1 MACCPACGES
11 RWVYPRQQALGR
23 LTQPLAGCHPYKC
36 KSCGWRG
43 WLSVP
48 EGSALLHLL
57 YRQAAVVYHH
67 GAILCHRAAILV
79 RRFPALQRFVR
90 PRVAAWVITS
100 IVIGLVVAGVRFSAQ
115 RSTARPLGSAPTVEP
130 LAPSSPRL
138 EQPVE
143 SASLSEPAVVP
154 VVDDSRVGASP
165 SPVAARP
172 SVTSEQARTG
182 QLEGVRPAA
191 RRAADAGQATP
202 ADLPAYRGSLVITS
216 DPPGAL
222 VVVDGQVIGPTP
234 VVLKDVRAG
243 SRVVR
248 IESNGYQRWSAAAR
262 VVAEKETKLNATLQR
277 GSQP

>member
-1 MACCPACGES
+1 MASCPACGES
-11 RWVYPRQQALGR
+11 RWVYPRLQALGR
-23 LTQPLAGCHPYKC
+23 LSQPVAGWHPYKC

-43 WLSVP
+43 WRPVP
-48 EGSALLHLL
+48 EGSALLRLM
-57 YRQAAVVYHH
+57 YQQAAIVCRH
-67 GAILCHRAAILV
+67 GAILYHRAALV
-79 RRFPALQRFVR
+79 VRSLPAVQRVVR

-100 IVIGLVVAGVRFSAQ
+100 VVIGLVVAGVRFSAQ
-115 RSTARPLGSAPTVEP
+115 RPAAKPLESARTVEP
-130 LAPSSPRL
+130 LTPSSPRL

-143 SASLSEPAVVP
+143 SPSPSEPAVLSAA
-154 VVDDSRVGASP
+154 DDSRIESTPRPVTAVPPVISAQAST
-165 SPVAARP
+165 R
-172 SVTSEQARTG
+172 
-182 QLEGVRPAA
+182 QLDGVRPAA

-202 ADLPAYRGSLVITS
+202 TDLAGYRGSLVITS

-262 VVAEKETKLNATLQR
+262 VVADKETKLNATLQR